1 MRGMEA
7 VLAKI
12 DPIAFE
18 LGPIPVHWY
27 GIIIASAMVLAV
39 FLAVNEGQKRGI
51 KEDTIYDLLLWGLP
65 LALICA
71 RLYYVIFQWQY
82 YRVYP
87 SEIYRIWDGGIAIYG
102 GLIGAFI
109 VVLVLCKRQEISA
122 WLMLDVVAPTV
133 ILAQGIGRWGN
144 FVNQEAHGR
153 ATSRF
158 FLQSLHL
165 PEWII
170 NQMRING
177 VYYQPTFLYESVWDI
192 LGFIL
197 LVSLRHRLHL
207 FKQGEIFLAYLIW
220 YALGRFFIEGMRTDS
235 LMLGA
240 LRVSQ
245 WLSLLL
251 FIGAIIV
258 GVWRRRNDPTLAWYL
273 DAKD

>member
-109 VVLVLCKRQEISA
+109 VVLVLCKHQEISA

>member
-1 MRGMEA
+1 MEA

-258 GVWRRRNDPTLAWYL
+258 GVWRRRNDPALAWYL

>member
-197 LVSLRHRLHL
+197 LVSLRHRLYL

-258 GVWRRRNDPTLAWYL
+258 GVWRRRNDPALAWYL

>member
-87 SEIYRIWDGGIAIYG
+87 SEIYRIWDGGITIYG

-258 GVWRRRNDPTLAWYL
+258 GVWRRRNDPALAWYL

>member
-71 RLYYVIFQWQY
+71 RLYYVIFQWKY

-102 GLIGAFI
+102 GLIGAFV

-258 GVWRRRNDPTLAWYL
+258 GVWRRRNDPALAWYL

>member
-144 FVNQEAHGR
+144 FVNQEAHGK

-207 FKQGEIFLAYLIW
+207 FKQGEVFLAYLIW
-220 YALGRFFIEGMRTDS
+220 YAFGRFFIEGMRTDS

-258 GVWRRRNDPTLAWYL
+258 GVWRRRNDPTLEWYL

>member
-1 MRGMEA
+1 M
-7 VLAKI
+7 
-12 DPIAFE
+12 
-18 LGPIPVHWY
+18 VHWY
-27 GIIIASAMVLAV
+27 GIIIATGVLLAV
-39 FLAVNEGQKRGI
+39 ILSVREGNRRGLD
-51 KEDTIYDLLLWGLP
+51 EENIYDYLIIGLP
-65 LALICA
+65 ISIICA
-71 RLYYVIFQWQY
+71 RIYYVVFQWQY
-82 YRVYP
+82 YSANP
-87 SEIYRIWDGGIAIYG
+87 EMIYRIWDGGIAIYG
-102 GLIGAFI
+102 GLIGAAITLIIF
-109 VVLVLCKRQEISA
+109 CKHRGISA
-122 WLMLDVVAPTV
+122 WEFLDIVAPTV
-133 ILAQGIGRWGN
+133 IMAQGIGRWGN

-158 FLQSLHL
+158 FLQRLHL

-258 GVWRRRNDPTLAWYL
+258 GVWRRRNDPALAWYL

>member
-158 FLQSLHL
+158 FLQRLHL

-192 LGFIL
+192 LGFIF

-258 GVWRRRNDPTLAWYL
+258 GVWRRRNDPALAWYL

>member
-197 LVSLRHRLHL
+197 LISLRHRLHL

-258 GVWRRRNDPTLAWYL
+258 GVWRRRNDPALAWYL

>member
-258 GVWRRRNDPTLAWYL
+258 GVWRRRNDPALAWYL

>member
-109 VVLVLCKRQEISA
+109 VVLVLCKCQEISA

-258 GVWRRRNDPTLAWYL
+258 GVWRRRNDPALAWYL

>member
-245 WLSLLL
+245 WLSLLI

-258 GVWRRRNDPTLAWYL
+258 GVWRRRNDPALAWYL